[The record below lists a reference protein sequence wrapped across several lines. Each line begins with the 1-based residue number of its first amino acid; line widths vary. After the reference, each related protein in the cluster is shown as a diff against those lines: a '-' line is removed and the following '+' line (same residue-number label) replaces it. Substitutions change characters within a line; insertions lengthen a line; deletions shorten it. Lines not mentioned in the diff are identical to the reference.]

1 MAYWQNV
8 MTFFWREESL
18 LVVVF
23 ASLLAIILLHFLRES
38 RSSVTNTLLFFLAC
52 WLVQFLSSLIHA
64 LEFTLIANVFYEIG
78 FIGAGIALIRLTGL
92 LAFRIVL
99 PRMRVNPPRIAEDIF
114 VILCYVVWF
123 LVRLSYA
130 GLDLGSIL
138 ATSAVITAVIAFA
151 MQDTLG
157 NILGGLALQL
167 DNSIEI
173 GDWIKVDEIV
183 GRVVDIRWRST
194 LVETRNWETVVFPNS
209 QLMKNKFLVLGRR
222 TDQPVQW
229 RRWVWFNTSLEVSPA
244 KVMQTLETS
253 FSRAEIAHVAARPAP
268 NCVLM
273 EIDHG
278 CARYAVRY
286 WLTDLAVDDPT
297 DSAVRRHV
305 HAALTRAGIQL
316 TVEEQNVQYVK
327 YSEKRAEALHQR
339 ELALRHKTLRRIE
352 LFGQLTDAELQ
363 TLAEHLKYVPYVSG
377 DVIARQGEASE
388 HWLFI
393 IISGEAE
400 VFLPEPN
407 GEKRVLNV
415 LTKGDF
421 FGEMSLLTGSPRM
434 ASVIA
439 RTDLQCYRLDKESF
453 EEILRARPA
462 IAEEVTNVLMVRQEA
477 LDKALHSMG
486 QTDAVHEPHPPRT
499 EVLAVVKRFFGL

>member
-1 MAYWQNV
+1 MVYWQHV
-8 MTFFWREESL
+8 MEFFWREESL
-18 LVVVF
+18 LLLVF
-23 ASLLAIILLHFLRES
+23 ALLLGAVLLRFLRES

-52 WLVQFLSSLIHA
+52 WAIQFLSSLVHA

-78 FIGAGIALIRLTGL
+78 LIGTGVALIRLFGL
-92 LAFRIVL
+92 LLFRIVL
-99 PRMRVNPPRIAEDIF
+99 PRMRVNPPRIAEDFF

-123 LVRLSYA
+123 LVRLSHA

-173 GDWIKVDEIV
+173 GDWIKVDDIS

-222 TDQPVQW
+222 ADQPVQW
-229 RRWVWFNTSLEVSPA
+229 RRWIWFNTDLEVSPA
-244 KVMQTLETS
+244 KVIGAVETAL
-253 FSRAEIAHVAARPAP
+253 SRAEIAHVAQQPAP

-273 EIDHG
+273 EIDRG
-278 CARYAVRY
+278 CARYALRY

-297 DSAVRRHV
+297 DSAMRRHL
-305 HAALTRAGIQL
+305 HAALARADIRL
-316 TVEEQNVQYVK
+316 TVEEQSVHYVK
-327 YSEKRAEALHQR
+327 YNEKRAEALHQR
-339 ELALRHKTLRRIE
+339 ELALRHKTLRRIA
-352 LFGQLTDAELQ
+352 LFAQLTDAELQ
-363 TLAEHLKYVPYVSG
+363 TLAEHLKYVSYVSG

-393 IISGEAE
+393 IIRGEAE
-400 VFLPEPN
+400 VFLPDLRA
-407 GEKRVLNV
+407 GRRVLNV
-415 LTKGDF
+415 LTEGDF
-421 FGEMSLLTGSPRM
+421 FGEMSLLTGSPRV

-439 RTDLQCYRLDKESF
+439 RTDLECYRLDKESF

-462 IAEEVTNVLMVRQEA
+462 IAEEVTNVLMVRQEELDAA
-477 LDKALHSMG
+477 LNSMG
-486 QTDAVHEPHPPRT
+486 QADLVQEQHPPRT
-499 EVLAVVKRFFGL
+499 EVLAIVKRFFGL